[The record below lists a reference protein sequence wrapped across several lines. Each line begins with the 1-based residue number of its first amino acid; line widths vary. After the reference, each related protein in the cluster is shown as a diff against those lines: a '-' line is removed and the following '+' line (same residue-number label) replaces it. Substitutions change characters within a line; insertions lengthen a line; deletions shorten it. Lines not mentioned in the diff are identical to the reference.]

1 MLRGLIQFLATVSH
15 ELRTPLT
22 VINGALGL
30 LNIHPS
36 KLTAEKSTHL
46 ISLALKNSTILA
58 KLVNDLLDMEK
69 LDSSEFTLDLGICDV
84 GDIVSGAVA
93 SMETFNCEG
102 NVKLRFDRKPS
113 GVMILADKIRMH
125 QVVVNVISNAVKFC
139 EENSVVEVCMNAE
152 GDTVQITVKD
162 TGRGIPAGSEEKV
175 FGRFAG

>member
-1 MLRGLIQFLATVSH
+1 MATTIMLRGLIQFLATVSH

-93 SMETFNCEG
+93 SM
-102 NVKLRFDRKPS
+102 
-113 GVMILADKIRMH
+113 
-125 QVVVNVISNAVKFC
+125 
-139 EENSVVEVCMNAE
+139 
-152 GDTVQITVKD
+152 
-162 TGRGIPAGSEEKV
+162 
-175 FGRFAG
+175 